1 MGKYISYG
9 KDDYKKTLAEFM
21 ATVNPK
27 PGEKELEQLRKKYE
41 DQRKGRG

>member
-21 ATVNPK
+21 ALVNPK
-27 PGEKELEQLRKKYE
+27 PAAEALEKLRQKYE
-41 DQRKGRG
+41 EQRKGRG